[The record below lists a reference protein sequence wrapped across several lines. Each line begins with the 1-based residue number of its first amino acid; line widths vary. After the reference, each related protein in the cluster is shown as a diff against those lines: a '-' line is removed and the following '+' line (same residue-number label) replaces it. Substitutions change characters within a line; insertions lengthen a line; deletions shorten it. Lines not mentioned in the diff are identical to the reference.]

1 MGDVDVVAAGA
12 FGDIGGDVVAGA
24 RVAHGE
30 CDIGAGASQRACGSI
45 PMPEEAPVTI
55 ARRLDRLS
63 PSTTW
68 SVVLSASNLVAISVM
83 VLLTVRV
90 NP

>member
-1 MGDVDVVAAGA
+1 
-12 FGDIGGDVVAGA
+12 
-24 RVAHGE
+24 
-30 CDIGAGASQRACGSI
+30 
-45 PMPEEAPVTI
+45 MPEEAPVTI